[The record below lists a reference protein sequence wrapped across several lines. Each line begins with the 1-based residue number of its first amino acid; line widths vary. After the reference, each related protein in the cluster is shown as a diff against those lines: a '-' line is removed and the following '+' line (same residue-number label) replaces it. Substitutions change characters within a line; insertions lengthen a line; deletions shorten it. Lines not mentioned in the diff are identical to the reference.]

1 MVKKENTKTKIR
13 EGDYEG
19 VFLKEELQQNFK
31 CKLYNFMLLIKSD
44 NVSEENDRIYYSLK
58 LFVGNIK
65 ILDKEYSLLE
75 KNVQIDISRPINAV
89 SKYTVKEIKENLI
102 KNKWKR
108 LTKYQSSKLAEILDS
123 ENPRRIY
130 LGLKI
135 KDYR

>member
-1 MVKKENTKTKIR
+1 MKYSLSLIIVVI
-13 EGDYEG
+13 
-19 VFLKEELQQNFK
+19 FLNSFLT
-31 CKLYNFMLLIKSD
+31 LSWPWI